1 MYCHA
6 TKVLINQKQTQMKR
20 KQEKAKTSKNLPTAL

>member
-6 TKVLINQKQTQMKR
+6 TKVLINLSDSNGKKTR
-20 KQEKAKTSKNLPTAL
+20 KSKNYKNLPTAL